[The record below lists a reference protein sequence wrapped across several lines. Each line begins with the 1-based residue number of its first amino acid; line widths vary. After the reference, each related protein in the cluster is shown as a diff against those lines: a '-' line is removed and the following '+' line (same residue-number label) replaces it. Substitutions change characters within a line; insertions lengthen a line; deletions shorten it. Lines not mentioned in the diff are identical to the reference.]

1 MPIAV
6 GRGWPTPTRTP
17 CQNAFLDTV
26 AKLIMARY
34 NTRKAVI
41 NQTPHVTGSITHRQH
56 AHGGRTAGTRFR
68 VIADTSPLSPIFAC
82 PIYSRI
88 SVQGPSMASPTT
100 PAPVPALGAGLPH
113 VLAVALALA
122 WVIGQGPGRAY
133 APMHFLVPPYPT
145 VAYRRARQ
153 SRFSEQ
159 HRHQQQQQHRQRKQ
173 HQRYR
178 TQYR

>member
-34 NTRKAVI
+34 NTRNAVI
-41 NQTPHVTGSITHRQH
+41 NQSPHVTSSITHRQH

-88 SVQGPSMASPTT
+88 GVRGPSMASPTT
-100 PAPVPALGAGLPH
+100 PAPAPALGAGFP
-113 VLAVALALA
+113 LAVASVAGLGWGHWLRYWLRIGPDAL
-122 WVIGQGPGRAY
+122 P
-133 APMHFLVPPYPT
+133 VPSLPLPWPT
-145 VAYRRARQ
+145 VARGSRASQ
-153 SRFSEQ
+153 SSSGTKSSSSIGGRIGSNGVD
-159 HRHQQQQQHRQRKQ
+159 
-173 HQRYR
+173 
-178 TQYR
+178 